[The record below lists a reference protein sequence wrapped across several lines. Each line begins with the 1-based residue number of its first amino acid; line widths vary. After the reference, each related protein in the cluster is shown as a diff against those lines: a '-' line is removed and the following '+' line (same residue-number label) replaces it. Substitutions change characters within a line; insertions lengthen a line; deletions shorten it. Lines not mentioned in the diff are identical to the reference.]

1 MLYTFSLYLLS
12 VNSDQLQT
20 PNVLRRIAITNY
32 QFNSRT
38 ISIPL
43 INRRYL
49 SDILTLWYVWKYES
63 IVNDRHNCC
72 KTINYI
78 AKNPYWI
85 FCFYL
90 NFLINTMWKV
100 WLILKVLMSSIQWST
115 AQRNINSLL
124 GLIWREMLTKNL
136 SSSP

>member
-12 VNSDQLQT
+12 MNSDQLQT
-20 PNVLRRIAITNY
+20 PNILRRIAITNY
-32 QFNSRT
+32 QFNSPT

-78 AKNPYWI
+78 AKIYFLYFN
-85 FCFYL
+85 L
-90 NFLINTMWKV
+90 LINTLWKV
-100 WLILKVLMSSIQWST
+100 WLILKVLMSSSQWST